1 MNTKETKKKF
11 SQTGLCNWIVY
22 RHIRIDK
29 NVPFYIGIGKSSNRA
44 YDKRNRS
51 AFWKRIINKSDYLV
65 EILFEGL
72 SKSKAIDKEIE
83 FINLYG
89 RIDLKNGTLCNMT
102 KGGEGTGVL
111 NPLTEYNRVS
121 KISKTLKGRKHKKET
136 VIKNRLS
143 HSNRWN
149 IKINGKK
156 YNSIRGAAEIL
167 NLNRNTIKYRILSN
181 NFKDYERKEN

>member
-1 MNTKETKKKF
+1 
-11 SQTGLCNWIVY
+11 
-22 RHIRIDK
+22 
-29 NVPFYIGIGKSSNRA
+29 
-44 YDKRNRS
+44 
-51 AFWKRIINKSDYLV
+51 
-65 EILFEGL
+65 
-72 SKSKAIDKEIE
+72 
-83 FINLYG
+83 
-89 RIDLKNGTLCNMT
+89 MT
-102 KGGEGTGVL
+102 KGGEGTGIL

-156 YNSIRGAAEIL
+156 YNSIREAAEIL

>member
-11 SQTGLCNWIVY
+11 SQTGLDNWIVY

-29 NVPFYIGIGKSSNRA
+29 NVPFYIGIGKNSNRA

-72 SKSKAIDKEIE
+72 SKNKAIDKEIE

-136 VIKNRLS
+136 ITKNMLS

-149 IKINGKK
+149 ININGKK
-156 YNSIRGAAEIL
+156 YNSIREAAKIL

-181 NFKDYERKEN
+181 NFKDYERKKN

>member
-1 MNTKETKKKF
+1 MNTKETKKNI
-11 SQTGLCNWIVY
+11 SQTGQNNWIVY

-29 NVPFYIGIGKSSNRA
+29 NVPFYIGIGKGSNRA

-72 SKSKAIDKEIE
+72 SKSKAVDKEIE

-102 KGGEGTGVL
+102 KGGEGTGTL
-111 NPLTEYNRVS
+111 NPLTESNRVS
-121 KISKTLKGRKHKKET
+121 KISKTLKGKRHKKESI
-136 VIKNRLS
+136 VKNRLS
-143 HSNRWN
+143 HSNRWK
-149 IKINGKK
+149 ITINGDK
-156 YNSIRGAAEIL
+156 YNSLREAAKIL

-181 NFKDYERKEN
+181 NFKNYERKEN